1 MCACI
6 GWGFA
11 DATSDKKT
19 MMNSDPTF
27 WVPKPLSTS
36 LAKIALEIWTVVS
49 VGGTLLRLPVPKFTA
64 SPQYYKLNVQLREHA
79 VRQRRPRLRK
89 LVEDRSTTRSSPKIG
104 QRSSSTPALII
115 V

>member
-1 MCACI
+1 MLAL
-6 GWGFA
+6 GGGGFT

-27 WVPKPLSTS
+27 WVTKPLSTS

-49 VGGTLLRLPVPKFTA
+49 VGGTLLRLPVPTFTA

-79 VRQRRPRLRK
+79 VRQRK
-89 LVEDRSTTRSSPKIG
+89 AKAKEVG
-104 QRSSSTPALII
+104 
-115 V
+115 